1 MQCVTVLLFL
11 FGSKFV
17 ENKLGYFNNI
27 EWKGEL
33 FATNVKP
40 RDFARLTIPLT
51 NREVRPSRSL
61 LFLTSIRSSKRS
73 IKSAPIIGSE
83 TSPTKN
89 DQMKLSLRPK
99 SSSSL
104 MVPLVDMR
112 EPLAA

>member
-1 MQCVTVLLFL
+1 MQCVTVLLFV

-40 RDFARLTIPLT
+40 RELVCLSVPLT

-61 LFLTSIRSSKRS
+61 LFLTSIRNSKRS
-73 IKSAPIIGSE
+73 RKSAPMIGSE
-83 TSPTKN
+83 TSATKN
-89 DQMKLSLRPK
+89 DQMKLRLRPK

-104 MVPLVDMR
+104 MVP
-112 EPLAA
+112 